1 MITIF
6 RSLSNPKEPEYFS
19 LDAVVAGIRTPKQA
33 IINLVADI
41 RSLADKKERDALKVK
56 LPCICF
62 SGKFSERKD
71 TALVEHSGLAVI
83 DLDHLQDVQEVM
95 DKLKLIPYISVA
107 FISPS
112 GDGIKAVARIPKSK
126 EHHVYNY
133 EKLIEDLSGKL
144 NIPNDKYDSTSKNPS
159 RVCFFS
165 HDPECYYNPNASCYT
180 PPPKQ
185 IRVETDYNKINIAV
199 NMVRLAVD
207 GEKHHVLLKAA
218 RLMGGWVAGGYVT
231 EDMAV
236 QVLESEIR
244 HKNITDFEQAQRTI
258 KDGIEHGKKDPLYE
272 TEALESAALLEQN
285 KVKLRSATRKY
296 EFLTDPEEDDSSLKR
311 YMTGDFKLG
320 ATTGYEEFDKHFL
333 FKEGEFNVVLGHPNT
348 GKSFFMWWLMVLSAV
363 GHSWRWIVYST
374 ENKISQIK
382 KKLIEFYL
390 NKPMQTISDAEYT
403 AATQWIDDMFAF
415 IRIDKEYTAYDILDF
430 AKILMDEKEYKGFL
444 IDPYNSLSVD
454 KMRIKEMGNMHVYDY
469 AVASEFVRFTDKNNI
484 SIYLNAHAM
493 SEAQR
498 RRHPQGHRFAGHP
511 TPPEAADI
519 EGGGKFTN
527 RVTGF
532 YLVIHRYIYHESE
545 WKYTRVDIKK
555 VKDVETGGK
564 PTRYEEPIE
573 FEMNREMTRFTLRND
588 DYNPIY
594 PTAELPE
601 SIDTDLHF

>member
-199 NMVRLAVD
+199 NMVRLAID

-296 EFLTDPEEDDSSLKR
+296 EFLTDPEEDSKALDKYRMGGFDMGLS
-311 YMTGDFKLG
+311 TGFRELDR
-320 ATTGYEEFDKHFL
+320 HFL
-333 FKEGEFNVVLGHPNT
+333 HKQGVMNIWLGLANV
-348 GKSFFMWWLMVLSAV
+348 GKSWTVWYICHVLPALMY
-363 GHSWRWIVYST
+363 GWRSIIYST
-374 ENKISQIK
+374 ENRTSTIK
-382 KKLIEFYL
+382 KKFIEFKL
-390 NKPMQTISDAEYT
+390 DKKLIDMSDQEYEEGCK
-403 AATQWIDDMFAF
+403 WLDEMFTF
-415 IRIDKEYTAYDILDF
+415 IRIDRDYSIYDILDF
-430 AKILMDEKEYKGFL
+430 TRILMDEKEYHSIL
-444 IDPYNSLSVD
+444 IDPWNTLSKDATTYSQVGKNTHEYEYAALRQLVAFTNKHNITANVTMHAITD
-454 KMRIKEMGNMHVYDY
+454 AARIKHTSGPYTGF
-469 AVASEFVRFTDKNNI
+469 VAPPLES
-484 SIYLNAHAM
+484 HA
-493 SEAQR
+493 
-498 RRHPQGHRFAGHP
+498 
-511 TPPEAADI
+511 
-519 EGGGKFTN
+519 EGGVKSTN
-527 RVTGF
+527 RATGF
-532 YLVIHRYIYHESE
+532 VLVLHRYLGHETEKFITRIY
-545 WKYTRVDIKK
+545 VKK
-555 VKDVETGGK
+555 VKETESGGSHTGVDDPVLITLNRDMTHFHEVDDDYS
-564 PTRYEEPIE
+564 PTIKNYEE
-573 FEMNREMTRFTLRND
+573 F
-588 DYNPIY
+588 
-594 PTAELPE
+594 
-601 SIDTDLHF
+601 